1 MYINGLKTGPHKYRS
16 HFILTVD
23 SLFPQYGNP
32 WLVAR
37 NSCGITSLR
46 LKKFDVSICPDP
58 KKALELCDK
67 RQFDLIITDQKMPV
81 MTGTEFAAIA
91 KDKQPK
97 ARTLLISGYI
107 NEKEAAAAIE
117 NEHINRFVAKSWHN
131 EDILSIVES
140 ELQIGDTILSE
151 KKIDSEP
158 ILLNAS

>member
-1 MYINGLKTGPHKYRS
+1 
-16 HFILTVD
+16 
-23 SLFPQYGNP
+23 
-32 WLVAR
+32 
-37 NSCGITSLR
+37 
-46 LKKFDVSICPDP
+46 
-58 KKALELCDK
+58 
-67 RQFDLIITDQKMPV
+67 MPV

-117 NEHINRFVAKSWHN
+117 NEHINRFVAKPWHN